1 MAGVSATSHV
11 RRTVASEAAAQMR
24 VARMRRHDRPQRR
37 LLLRRALPQASRRR
51 RTVMGKVWSYYNEFD
66 AAAAA
71 WLRELIKLKAIPD
84 GEVDERSITDVGA
97 EDLTGFTQCHFFAG
111 IAGWPEALRR
121 AGVSADV
128 PLWTGSCHCQ
138 SFSSAGKR
146 KGFADSRDLWPV
158 FMRLI
163 ADCRPQRVF
172 GEQVAA
178 AIGHGWLD
186 RLHADLEAEGYA
198 CGHAVLGAHSAGAPH
213 IRQRLY
219 WLADAAQRGSGTFG
233 SEGRDGTYGT
243 SRIGGS
249 GEPCGLGKSVEPGLE
264 GHAGY
269 GDNGRESGRQCSQQ
283 IGPAAASGNACG
295 FWSRA
300 RPLRCRDG
308 KTRLVESGV
317 QPLVDVVRRNLG
329 RGGDSRVPMPDDGV
343 TVETANATAEARV
356 MRLRGYGNAI
366 CVETAAMFVAAA
378 KGLIGL

>member
-1 MAGVSATSHV
+1 MSKA
-11 RRTVASEAAAQMR
+11 
-24 VARMRRHDRPQRR
+24 
-37 LLLRRALPQASRRR
+37 
-51 RTVMGKVWSYYNEFD
+51 WSYYNEFD

-71 WLRELIKLKAIPD
+71 WLRQLIKLKAIPD
-84 GEVDERSITDVGA
+84 GEIDERSITDVRA
-97 EDLTGFTQCHFFAG
+97 EDLAGFAQCHFFAG

-121 AGVSADV
+121 AGVPADV
-128 PLWTGSCHCQ
+128 SLWTGSCPCQ
-138 SFSSAGKR
+138 SFSTAGKR

-163 ADCRPQRVF
+163 RDCRPQRVF

-198 CGHAVLGAHSAGAPH
+198 CGHTVLGAHSAGAPH

-219 WLADAAQRGSGTFG
+219 WLADASQRGSGTFG
-233 SEGRDGTYGT
+233 PAGRNGTHGT
-243 SRIGGS
+243 GRTGGS
-249 GEPCGLGKSVEPGLE
+249 GEPCGLANTEGGGLGTDRRPSRDD
-264 GHAGY
+264 GHAAQRDAACGM
-269 GDNGRESGRQCSQQ
+269 GDAASSGRRQSDSTHEADTSYQ
-283 IGPAAASGNACG
+283 ADY
-295 FWSRA
+295 WSRA
-300 RPLRCRDG
+300 EGLLCGDG
-308 KTRLVESGV
+308 KTRLVEPGI

-366 CVETAAMFVAAA
+366 CVETAAMFVTAA
-378 KGLIGL
+378 KGLIGV